1 MVAIRVVL
9 DRLYKAGKVGK
20 AGKREISRG
29 SGIGRV
35 RDRLKCEKGAG

>member
-20 AGKREISRG
+20 AGKIEISRG

-35 RDRLKCEKGAG
+35 GDRFKRKKGAG